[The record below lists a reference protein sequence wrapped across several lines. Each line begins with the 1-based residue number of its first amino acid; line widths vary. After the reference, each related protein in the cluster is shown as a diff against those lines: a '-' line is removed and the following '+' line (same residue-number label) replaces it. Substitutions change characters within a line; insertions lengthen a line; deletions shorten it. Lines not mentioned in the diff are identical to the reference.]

1 VTIANATSKN
11 LDENARNSNWIPLV
25 VFYTVMHGG
34 ILLIPNAIYWDDWV
48 LYRSSPETILD
59 TFRQAGA
66 IVGWTGYLHLGL
78 LHLGPWSYKIL
89 TFILMLA
96 SGLLLDVILNRNGV
110 LGRESRFL
118 VVLLFLVLPF
128 NLARVALIDFPY
140 TLCHFL
146 FFLAWY
152 AIDRHRI
159 AALLLFF
166 LSFNTNSLLVF
177 YSLPIL
183 DLMYRHG
190 HFRTLREMLLFL
202 PAKVDFIVLPF
213 LYFAI
218 KSIYFV
224 PYGFYEGYR
233 QGFNVNYIY
242 PAMLG
247 QFREVATIRINPG
260 LLLLLVPMVFLFVK
274 RKGEII
280 RKLENVAPVSK
291 LYLLL
296 LGMLAFFLAGLPY
309 WVLGYEPTF
318 LEWTSR
324 HQLLMPLGAALII
337 FSILTSLRAVAS
349 DLLISVV
356 IAGSLSFGIEAY
368 YRFLVD
374 WHKQLAIIEFAE
386 SSDIVRGASVIIV
399 RDSAEELNAIARTY
413 RFYEWNGLFERAY
426 GDQKRF
432 GINLQDVATYKSGQ
446 LDRFFSSHYKAHDHR
461 RNESANAAL
470 IEITRQEGRGA
481 RLFPRIDISATSVV
495 LSQIP
500 GAP

>member
-1 VTIANATSKN
+1 
-11 LDENARNSNWIPLV
+11 
-25 VFYTVMHGG
+25 
-34 ILLIPNAIYWDDWV
+34 
-48 LYRSSPETILD
+48 
-59 TFRQAGA
+59 
-66 IVGWTGYLHLGL
+66 
-78 LHLGPWSYKIL
+78 
-89 TFILMLA
+89 
-96 SGLLLDVILNRNGV
+96 
-110 LGRESRFL
+110 
-118 VVLLFLVLPF
+118 
-128 NLARVALIDFPY
+128 
-140 TLCHFL
+140 
-146 FFLAWY
+146 
-152 AIDRHRI
+152 
-159 AALLLFF
+159 
-166 LSFNTNSLLVF
+166 
-177 YSLPIL
+177 
-183 DLMYRHG
+183 
-190 HFRTLREMLLFL
+190 
-202 PAKVDFIVLPF
+202 
-213 LYFAI
+213 
-218 KSIYFV
+218 
-224 PYGFYEGYR
+224 
-233 QGFNVNYIY
+233 
-242 PAMLG
+242 
-247 QFREVATIRINPG
+247 
-260 LLLLLVPMVFLFVK
+260 LLLLVPMVFLFVK